1 MNKKQLR
8 KIFTSAK
15 EEDIDAFLK
24 VFNEYAEEYDINTK
38 FQKAAFLAQVR
49 EEVGTNLRSV
59 RENMNY
65 KNTALRK
72 IFGYFKRNPNEA
84 NKYGR
89 TSQHRANQEAIA
101 NRAYANRLGNGNVAS
116 GDGWKF
122 IGGGFYQLTGRANY
136 ENIGASFPKALT
148 ADELVEKITTVK
160 YGLLSAM
167 AFWKINNCHKCT
179 NIDDVTR
186 IINKHTHTYARRRG
200 YYQEIVSIM
209 S

>member
-1 MNKKQLR
+1 MNKNQIR

-24 VFNEYAEEYDINTK
+24 VFNKYSEEYDIKTK

-89 TSQHRANQEAIA
+89 TSKHRANQKAIA
-101 NRAYANRLGNGNVAS
+101 NRAYANRLGNGNTAS

-122 IGGGFYQLTGRANY
+122 RGGGFFQLTGKYNY
-136 ENIGASFPKALT
+136 EKIGKSFPESIS
-148 ADELVEKITTVK
+148 ADKLVDKITTVK

-167 AFWKINNCHKCT
+167 AFWKLNNCQKCT
-179 NIDDVTR
+179 TINSVTR
-186 IINKHTHTYARRRG
+186 IVNKYTNTYARRRG
-200 YYQEIVSIM
+200 HYQNIANIIA
-209 S
+209 